1 MGRLS
6 RISLKCRQIIAFF
19 RSSKTPLA
27 LTADAIRMKRR
38 PFVAISRDNIKLS
51 LAPSRGESFT
61 FYENLIR
68 RDYLSGGIRLKPGDT
83 VVDIGANIGSF
94 TVLAASIVGPGGRV
108 IALEP
113 VSGTFARLQ
122 KNVGLNRLENVTCR
136 NEAVDSRAGT
146 LEIRVAAKSALS
158 SAFSDVDGTATVP
171 ADVESVPTITLE
183 QVRDEEH
190 LDRINLLKVDCEG
203 SEYAIFNELPPHVAR
218 RIDQIAM
225 EVHEIPGRSY
235 DQLVNDLR
243 ALGFRVDRRPLCW
256 VAFNT
261 ATEQWSRRPIIG
273 SRPKAAT
280 CADLG
285 SARSD

>member
-1 MGRLS
+1 MAMRDRIQNRVLDQIFRFSDSSRHLVIEGINPEASGSTDDYRTSGGREMRRLS

-19 RSSKTPLA
+19 RSTKTPLA

-146 LEIRVAAKSALS
+146 LEIRVAAKSALVIGLLRRRWNRDRPRGRRIGPDDHPRTGPRRRAPRPHQFAEGRLRGGANTRS
-158 SAFSDVDGTATVP
+158 SASFHPMSP
-171 ADVESVPTITLE
+171 A
-183 QVRDEEH
+183 
-190 LDRINLLKVDCEG
+190 G
-203 SEYAIFNELPPHVAR
+203 SIRSPWRSTRSPV
-218 RIDQIAM
+218 
-225 EVHEIPGRSY
+225 GRTTS
-235 DQLVNDLR
+235 
-243 ALGFRVDRRPLCW
+243 
-256 VAFNT
+256 
-261 ATEQWSRRPIIG
+261 S
-273 SRPKAAT
+273 
-280 CADLG
+280 
-285 SARSD
+285 